1 MNWEE
6 KIRYLAARARQETP
20 PDVNVAPKVLRILVS
35 SRAQPVAASERL
47 WMWLAAVSSA
57 VAVPTAVFAL
67 TTYLTSSEPL
77 LEISNAISWVM
88 Q

>member
-6 KIRYLAARARQETP
+6 KIRYLAARARQEAP
-20 PDVNVAPKVLRILVS
+20 PEVNVAPKVLRILAG
-35 SRAQPVAASERL
+35 SRAQPVAAYERL

-57 VAVPTAVFAL
+57 VAVPAAVFAL
-67 TTYLTSSEPL
+67 TTYFTRSEPL